1 LRNHGVTVGGSSIEE
16 AYAKLET
23 LEFLAQIT
31 HLSGAEPGYLEI
43 PSEDVEKFL
52 KKNKRI

>member
-1 LRNHGVTVGGSSIEE
+1 VGGSSIEE

-43 PSEDVEKFL
+43 PSEEVEKFL
-52 KKNKRI
+52 KKIRGSKE